1 MSVLLS
7 CSIVDRNLNEGLLY
21 GRSICNRGTNSKFV
35 DDLWEFAGAK
45 FYGFFLFCTMIV
57 TVPII
62 RRVILVGAIKYNW
75 VLYEILPMQMFVVIT
90 LFDYHGVTD
99 IWIK

>member
-1 MSVLLS
+1 
-7 CSIVDRNLNEGLLY
+7 
-21 GRSICNRGTNSKFV
+21 
-35 DDLWEFAGAK
+35 
-45 FYGFFLFCTMIV
+45 MIV